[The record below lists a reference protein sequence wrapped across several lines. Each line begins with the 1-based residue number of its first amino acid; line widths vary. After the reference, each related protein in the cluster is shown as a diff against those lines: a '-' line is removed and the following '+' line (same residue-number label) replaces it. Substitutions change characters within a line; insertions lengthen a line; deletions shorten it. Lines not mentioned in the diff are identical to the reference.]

1 LIAVF
6 LARGAE
12 GSALIY
18 TNQSDFT
25 NAIVSVP
32 EFTNNFTNLGYVGQ
46 LIHPLHSGGTNVGY
60 YITTVPPLNLM
71 VYDGNIATA
80 DTNDTILISFVSSN
94 VTAVSGL
101 FYCVDTNDV
110 QVDGTVTLTLS
121 DGTVTNVD
129 SASGGAPQFVGFV
142 STGLL
147 ITSLSLSNSSGA
159 GYPAMMQLCV
169 VPDPPPSIAVS
180 SVKTVTISWP
190 AIPTA
195 YILQSSANVAGP
207 IWSNT
212 RASLHQLSNQV
223 QATVPATTNAAFFR
237 LSHP

>member
-1 LIAVF
+1 
-6 LARGAE
+6 
-12 GSALIY
+12 
-18 TNQSDFT
+18 
-25 NAIVSVP
+25 
-32 EFTNNFTNLGYVGQ
+32 
-46 LIHPLHSGGTNVGY
+46 
-60 YITTVPPLNLM
+60 
-71 VYDGNIATA
+71 
-80 DTNDTILISFVSSN
+80 
-94 VTAVSGL
+94 
-101 FYCVDTNDV
+101 
-110 QVDGTVTLTLS
+110 
-121 DGTVTNVD
+121 
-129 SASGGAPQFVGFV
+129 
-142 STGLL
+142 
-147 ITSLSLSNSSGA
+147 
-159 GYPAMMQLCV
+159 MMQLCV